1 MTRVIPFAGPEN
13 DVHVVVFPRVGHVRQ
28 IFVRAVEINVVVV
41 IAVEEIA
48 DLKGATQADKMTDGV
63 GMPESDVGGVIR
75 AQTCAADSDPVG
87 AAFAPREI
95 EYFTHD
101 NVFVGDVSANAIGR
115 VNRFVVKTVE
125 INRIRAID
133 GHSVVIREPG
143 DGIDQAKI
151 FVLAVVAKRGW
162 KNNQWETTAITEDQH
177 LELAAQIRG
186 PPLDVTFLH
195 KSGRIL

>member
-28 IFVRAVEINVVVV
+28 IFVRVVEINVVVV

-48 DLKGATQADKMTDGV
+48 DLEGAAQADEMTDGI
-63 GMPESDVGGVIR
+63 GMPESDVGGVIS
-75 AQTCAADSDPVG
+75 AETCAADPDPMG

-95 EYFTHD
+95 EHVTRDH
-101 NVFVGDVSANAIGR
+101 VFVGDVSANAIGR

-143 DGIDQAKI
+143 DGIDQTKI
-151 FVLAVVAKRGW
+151 FVLAVIAKGGW
-162 KNNQWETTAITEDQH
+162 KNNQRETAAITENQH
-177 LELAAQIRG
+177 LEFAAQIRG

-195 KSGRIL
+195 KSGRLL